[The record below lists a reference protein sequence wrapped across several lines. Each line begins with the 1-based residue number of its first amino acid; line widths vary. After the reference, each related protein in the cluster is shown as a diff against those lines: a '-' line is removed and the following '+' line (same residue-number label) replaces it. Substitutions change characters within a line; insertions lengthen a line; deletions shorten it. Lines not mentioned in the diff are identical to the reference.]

1 VPGLHKDQPA
11 AENFELRR
19 QKIPG
24 IHLLELIV
32 KALDVVGAMIFQQCL
47 TLFKMARRTTKFANP
62 AAGSLAPFS
71 GMHQGFS
78 GQRLWANIFEAG
90 VMPLRA
96 SQASKTA
103 AAVQPVFSSG
113 QITVSGNVTPIQ

>member
-32 KALDVVGAMIFQQCL
+32 KALDVVGSMILQQCL
-47 TLFKMARRTTKFANP
+47 SLFI
-62 AAGSLAPFS
+62 
-71 GMHQGFS
+71 
-78 GQRLWANIFEAG
+78 NIYRPMESAKSI
-90 VMPLRA
+90 LR
-96 SQASKTA
+96 
-103 AAVQPVFSSG
+103 
-113 QITVSGNVTPIQ
+113 